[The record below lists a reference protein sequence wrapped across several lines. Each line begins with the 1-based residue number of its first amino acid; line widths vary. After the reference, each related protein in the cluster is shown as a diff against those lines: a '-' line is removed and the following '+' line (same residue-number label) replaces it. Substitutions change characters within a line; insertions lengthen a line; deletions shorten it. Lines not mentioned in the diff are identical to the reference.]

1 MLASLAKEPQSSELY
16 MRIRQCWKIV
26 LGLLSVLPSVMLT
39 SLSADAQQDTRVG
52 TQSGGMDTH
61 LFRPAV
67 DSKGFIT
74 VNGTD
79 ILGDGSISFGLVL
92 DYGQNIL
99 RTTNDD
105 EALDANGE
113 PCEQGRCDGSGTTFP
128 ADGAHGIPSL
138 VENSFQG
145 TFSFNYGI
153 ANAAVIGLSVPV
165 VLMTGDPGYDIGP
178 DPEIGG
184 ANYNTAP
191 LDQESISTIALHGKW
206 RLTRVDKTL
215 GVALLG
221 QIGIPIGDAHQNL
234 GADPG
239 FWFWPQ
245 LALEHRF
252 GDSGFRVATNLGYR
266 GHIGENAGFG
276 SVTAIEGPVR
286 HGNLGTFNFGLG
298 WRATDAL
305 DLIAETYATYLTD
318 GDSSDEQKL
327 SEEVVGGLKLFV
339 EKNSYLVMGGGRRT
353 WSAGYQAADLRL
365 FLGFIFEPSIGD
377 RDGDGYLDDEDECPD
392 DPEDFDN
399 FEDEDG
405 CPDPD
410 NDKDGILD
418 VDDRCV
424 NIPEDIDGDQDED
437 GCPEGGE
444 GDRDGDGILDSDD
457 ECPDEPEDVDG
468 FEDEDGCPDPDND
481 KDGILDVD
489 DDCPL
494 DPEDKDG
501 FEDEDGCPDPD
512 NDRDQIL
519 DVDDKCPNDPETY
532 NGHEDEDGCP
542 DKGRILLEGNDLVIL
557 DKILFETDSAE
568 ILPESFPIIKAVV
581 STLHHHPEFKI
592 VEVAGHADERSTDD
606 HNLKLTQARAES
618 VVKALADRGIDK
630 KRLIH
635 QGYGEYCPVD
645 DASNPVAWEKNRRV
659 EFKIVKTDTGVTGVA
674 RGCDRA
680 RSKGVFPPQVAQN
693 RDDF

>member
-1 MLASLAKEPQSSELY
+1 
-16 MRIRQCWKIV
+16 MRLKQCWAISF
-26 LGLLSVLPSVMLT
+26 GLLLCVMSVRPAS
-39 SLSADAQQDTRVG
+39 AQQDTRAG
-52 TQSGGMDTH
+52 TQNGGMDTH

-67 DSKGFIT
+67 DSKGFVT

-79 ILGDGSISFGLVL
+79 ILGNGNISFGLVL

-99 RTTNDD
+99 RTNNDD
-105 EALDANGE
+105 TALDANDE
-113 PCEQGRCDGSGTTFP
+113 ECELGLCDGDPVSP
-128 ADGAHGIPSL
+128 SNAGAHSIPAL

-145 TFSFNYGI
+145 TFAFNYGI
-153 ANAAVIGLSVPV
+153 ANAVVVGVQVPV
-165 VLMTGDPGYDIGP
+165 VLMTGDPAYDIGTG
-178 DPEIGG
+178 PELGG
-184 ANYNTAP
+184 DLYNTVA
-191 LDQESISTIALHGKW
+191 LDQEGIRSLGLHAKW

-215 GVALLG
+215 GVALIG
-221 QIGIPIGDAHQNL
+221 QIGVPIGEANKNL
-234 GADPG
+234 GGDPG
-239 FWFWPQ
+239 FTYWPQ

-252 GDSGFRVATNLGYR
+252 GDTGLRAAANFGYR
-266 GHIGENAGFG
+266 GHAGDNAGFG
-276 SVTAIEGPVR
+276 SGTLAEGPVR
-286 HGNLGTFNFGLG
+286 HGDLGTGSFAIG
-298 WRATDAL
+298 WRAGDGFEL
-305 DLIAETYATYLTD
+305 LAETYATMLLD
-318 GDSSDEQKL
+318 DESADEQKL
-327 SEEVVGGLKLFV
+327 SEEVIGGVKLFI
-339 EKNSYLVMGGGRRT
+339 EKNSYLLLGAGRRSFST
-353 WSAGYQAADLRL
+353 GYQAADLRM

-418 VDDRCV
+418 VDDRCP

-444 GDRDGDGILDSDD
+444 DDRDGDGILDSDD
-457 ECPDEPEDVDG
+457 ECPDQPEDVDG

-489 DDCPL
+489 DQCPL

-501 FEDEDGCPDPD
+501 FEDEDGCPDID

-557 DKILFETDSAE
+557 DKINFATDSSE

-581 STLHHHPEFKI
+581 ATLHHHPEFKI

-606 HNLKLTQARAES
+606 HNLRLTQARAAS
-618 VVKALADRGIDK
+618 VVAALTQRGIAED
-630 KRLIH
+630 RLVS
-635 QGYGEYCPVD
+635 QGYGEYCPLD
-645 DASNPVAWEKNRRV
+645 DASNPQAWEKNRRV
-659 EFKIVKTDTGVTGVA
+659 EFKIVKTDTGLTGVG

-680 RSKGVFPPQVAQN
+680 RAKGVFPPQVASG
-693 RDDF
+693 R